1 MDSKQLNMKKLIAEF
16 QKDITLLNFDNK
28 IDELV
33 ETFPK
38 GQSVLIKVDTSE
50 SKSVATLE
58 INPDQNSFERKVW
71 EIK

>member
-1 MDSKQLNMKKLIAEF
+1 MVRMKKLIAEF
-16 QKDITLLNFDNK
+16 EKDITLFNFDDK

-38 GQSVLIKVDTSE
+38 GKSVLIKVDTSE

-71 EIK
+71 LV